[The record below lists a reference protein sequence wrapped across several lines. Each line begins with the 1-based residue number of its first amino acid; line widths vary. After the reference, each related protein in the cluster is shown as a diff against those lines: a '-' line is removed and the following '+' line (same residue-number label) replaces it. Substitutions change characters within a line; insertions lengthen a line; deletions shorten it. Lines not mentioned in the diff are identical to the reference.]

1 MYKNLRCCIIFG
13 FFFTVIVGTL
23 LHFAYDWSNHAFL
36 VSLIAPVNE
45 STWEHM
51 KLLFF
56 PMLLFSIFCISK
68 QKSSYQNIVSG
79 LFAGLLLGTFLIP
92 IFFYTYTGILGFDVF
107 WLDIAV
113 FILSSFFAFTSAY
126 RLIQSGKLKNCTY
139 LLIGLVIILTICF
152 FLFTYFPPKIGLFK
166 NPV

>member
-36 VSLIAPVNE
+36 VSLVAPVNE

-68 QKSSYQNIVSG
+68 QKSSYPNTVSG
-79 LFAGLLLGTFLIP
+79 LFAGLLPGTFLIP

-139 LLIGLVIILTICF
+139 LLIGLVIILTICV
-152 FLFTYFPPKIGLFK
+152 FLLTYFPPKIGLFK

>member
-1 MYKNLRCCIIFG
+1 
-13 FFFTVIVGTL
+13 
-23 LHFAYDWSNHAFL
+23 
-36 VSLIAPVNE
+36 
-45 STWEHM
+45 M

-68 QKSSYQNIVSG
+68 QKSSYPNTVSG

-152 FLFTYFPPKIGLFK
+152 FLFPYFPPKIGLFK